1 MNLRSAL
8 SVLAK
13 SSPYAVRTLT
23 DRMDEQHAA
32 LKRWLFIE
40 QPIETDFRHRLE
52 SLGPREIVFLC
63 GSSGDG
69 KSEILIRYHEA
80 YHDQVTFHLDATH
93 SFAPQQSAIQALDEL
108 LDEVAASGQP
118 LVLGINVGMLAN
130 YAKEGAG
137 RHAGV
142 RDAIDLFL
150 DGKAVDPPYHFLD
163 FEKYPK
169 FEFADGPAAHS
180 PFAKELMR
188 RLTAT
193 DSANPFRAL
202 ADADEQA
209 GAEPQLLA
217 NYRLLGREEVQ
228 DAIIGYLFKAR
239 LSKEQFITARSLL
252 DFLHHLLAGDA
263 PLADNLFGG
272 GDNDLIQR
280 VADFDPALDHSKD
293 LDEFVLLRHIG
304 VPDQDLDAFLA
315 ALADDGLIH
324 RERTDRSPATL
335 IRLFSLLAR
344 AELGNGYHR
353 RYGLGRRDD
362 LLEQY
367 ARVWS
372 LHVNFDGSTAAKAEL
387 KRRFYT
393 KLAEAIF
400 RYANRNVP
408 QIGER
413 EIFLGAR
420 GTVLLAG
427 PVDLK
432 PDFAGIQ
439 AIGGEEATASRF
451 FAHLQM
457 GDQKLEPIAINLNL
471 FELIDALHRGYRP
484 NRHDKNSI
492 VFLDDLAERIIAQAN
507 RGKSLKLYEG
517 AAAYT
522 VRQEDDMIEAV
533 GPV

>member
-40 QPIETDFRHRLE
+40 QPIETDFRRRLE
-52 SLGPREIVFLC
+52 SLGSGEIVFLC

-80 YHDQVTFHLDATH
+80 YRDRFRYHLDATH

-108 LDEVAASGQP
+108 LDEVATSGQP
-118 LVLGINVGMLAN
+118 LVLGINIGMLAN
-130 YAKEGAG
+130 YAKEGAD
-137 RHAGV
+137 RHSGI
-142 RDAIDLFL
+142 RDAVDRFL
-150 DGKAVDPPYHFLD
+150 DRKAVEPPYYFLD

-188 RLTAT
+188 RLTA
-193 DSANPFRAL
+193 DDPANPFRAL
-202 ADADEQA
+202 AIADEHA

-217 NYRLLGREEVQ
+217 NYRLLGRAEVQ

-252 DFLHHLLAGDA
+252 DFLHHILVTDA

-272 GDNDLIQR
+272 GDNDLTQR
-280 VADFDPALDHSKD
+280 IADFDPALDHSKD
-293 LDEFVLLRHIG
+293 LDEFVLLRHLG
-304 VPDQDLDAFLA
+304 VADPELDDFLA
-315 ALADDGLIH
+315 ALAADGLIH
-324 RERTDRSPATL
+324 KELTDRAPSTL
-335 IRLFSLLAR
+335 IRLFALLAR
-344 AELGNGYHR
+344 AEAGNGFHR
-353 RYGLGRRDD
+353 RFALERRDD

-372 LHVNFDGSTAAKAEL
+372 LHVSFDGSMATRSEL
-387 KRRFYT
+387 RRSFYG
-393 KLAEAIF
+393 KLAEAIL
-400 RYANRNVP
+400 RYANRHAP
-408 QIGER
+408 QIGVG

-427 PVDLK
+427 PVDIR
-432 PDFAGIQ
+432 PDFAAIQ
-439 AIGGEEATASRF
+439 AHAGEEATASRF
-451 FAHLQM
+451 FAHLQV
-457 GDQKLEPIAINLNL
+457 GEQKLEPIAINLNL
-471 FELIDALHRGYRP
+471 FELIDALHQGYRP

-492 VFLDDLAERIIAQAN
+492 VFLDDLTERIVAQAN
-507 RGKSLKLYEG
+507 RGKALKLYEG

-522 VRQEDDMIEAV
+522 VRKEDDMIEAV
-533 GPV
+533 GPA